1 MSRPPCRRLIV
12 GRCVV
17 ITGAAGGL
25 GTALAERYA
34 AAGAKLALL
43 DLDAARVEGL
53 AARLRA
59 QGAAA
64 TAHACDIADEAACFA
79 AIASTERALGAI
91 DLLVNNAGVSARL
104 LLRDATPEIAR
115 RVMAVNYFG
124 ALHATQAALPAL
136 VERRGQIVVVSSV
149 AGFAPLVGRTAY
161 AASKHALH
169 GFFDSLRAELHGAG
183 VAITIACPSF
193 IATGIESAAPGAAR
207 RATGG
212 DEATPEAMAAQ
223 IVAAAQRGDRLCL
236 PGRTARMAW
245 WLSRVAPAAYERAM
259 LRRVGAEF
267 GLSMGSDAR

>member
-1 MSRPPCRRLIV
+1 MGRRELR
-12 GRCVV
+12 GLGVV
-17 ITGAAGGL
+17 VTGAAGGL

-43 DLDAARVEGL
+43 DLDGARAESL
-53 AARLRA
+53 AAKLRA
-59 QGAAA
+59 QGADT
-64 TAHACDIADEAACFA
+64 TALGCDITDEAACSA
-79 AIASTERALGAI
+79 AVAEARAALGAI
-91 DLLVNNAGVSARL
+91 DLLVNNAGISARL
-104 LLRDATPEIAR
+104 LLRDATPEIAK

-124 ALHATQAALPAL
+124 ALHATQAALPSL

-169 GFFDSLRAELHGAG
+169 GFFDSLRAELRDAG

-193 IATGIESAAPGAAR
+193 IATGIEAAAPGAAR

-212 DEATPEAMAAQ
+212 DEATPEAIAAQ

-236 PGRTARMAW
+236 PGRTARIAW
-245 WLSRVAPAAYERAM
+245 WLSCVAPAAYERAM

-267 GLSMGSDAR
+267 GLSIGSESR